1 MERCTLKVGG
11 LAPLTT
17 IDYPGKLAAV
27 LFCQGCPWR
36 CHYCHNT
43 SLQSSTAGEPFRW
56 PAIVE
61 FLHARRGLLDAVV
74 FSGGEP
80 TAQAAL
86 ETAILEVKS
95 MGYLIGLH
103 SAGIYPRR
111 FTRILSLLDWVGLDV
126 KALSENYS
134 VITGIGNSGRAA
146 WQCVDALL
154 ESGVPCQFRIPE
166 SERLN
171 AGDVERIKKNL
182 QQKGAHDIV
191 TTTLST
197 SLNNST

>member
-1 MERCTLKVGG
+1 MIDCTLKVGG

-43 SLQSSTAGEPFRW
+43 RLQSPTADEAIQW

-61 FLHARRGLLDAVV
+61 LLDQRRGLLDAVV

-80 TAQAAL
+80 TAQVAL
-86 ETAILEVKS
+86 ESAIRQVKK

-103 SAGIYPRR
+103 TAGIYPRR
-111 FTRILSLLDWVGLDV
+111 FTRILPLLDWVGLDV
-126 KALSENYS
+126 KALPENYRT
-134 VITGIGNSGRAA
+134 ITGITGSGVAA
-146 WQCVDALL
+146 WECVEALL
-154 ESGVPCQFRIPE
+154 ESGVPSQFRIPASKKLKTGE
-166 SERLN
+166 
-171 AGDVERIKKNL
+171 VHRIKTYL
-182 QQKGAHDIV
+182 QQKGAKNIV
-191 TTTLST
+191 TTALST
-197 SLNNST
+197 TIHTPS